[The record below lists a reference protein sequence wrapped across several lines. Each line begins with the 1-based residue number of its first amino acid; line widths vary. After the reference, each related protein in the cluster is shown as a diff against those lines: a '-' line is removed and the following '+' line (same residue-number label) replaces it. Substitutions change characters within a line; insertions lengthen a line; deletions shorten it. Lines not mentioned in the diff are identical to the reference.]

1 MATYKDELEK
11 IEAQEKKFNAQKEQ
25 LAQQRRQLA
34 QQKRQLKAQ
43 LAKEQERKEK
53 ETAESTKQWFI
64 DYCSKF
70 NIDYELD
77 TNYSC
82 GSFLT
87 LAGKSGQKFTE
98 GMDLYGHFESG
109 NEKALK
115 KLVDEFY
122 NQVQAIDALSSI
134 LKLSNKYGTDSLE
147 FYTYEISRHGYCAWF
162 NTIYSDIVVYIS
174 YVNGTISVNVVY
186 DGSDDIRDCIITL
199 VNGVEL
205 VTEGTGWDSVYMEIQ
220 KTVKVKTDQ
229 LDTLLKK
236 VEKAVKQVQE
246 ITVEDN

>member
-1 MATYKDELEK
+1 MATYKNEFEK
-11 IEAQEKKFNAQKEQ
+11 IEAQEKQLNAQKKQ
-25 LAQQRRQLA
+25 LAKK
-34 QQKRQLKAQ
+34 KRQLKAQ
-43 LAKEQERKEK
+43 LAEEQAENEAK
-53 ETAESTKQWFI
+53 TAESTKQWFI

-98 GMDLYGHFESG
+98 GMDLYSHFESG
-109 NEKALK
+109 DEKALK
-115 KLVDEFY
+115 KFVDEFY

-162 NTIYSDIVVYIS
+162 NTIYPDIVVYIS
-174 YVNGTISVNVVY
+174 YYKDLISVRVVY
-186 DGSDDIRDCIITL
+186 EEGDIRDTTITL
-199 VNGVEL
+199 ANGVEL
-205 VTEGTGWDSVYMEIQ
+205 VTEGTGYDSVYMEIQ
-220 KTVKVKTDQ
+220 KTVEVKTDQ
-229 LDTLLKK
+229 LDTLAKK

>member
-1 MATYKDELEK
+1 MTTYKNELKK
-11 IEAQEKKFNAQKEQ
+11 IEAQEKQLNA
-25 LAQQRRQLA
+25 
-34 QQKRQLKAQ
+34 QKRQLKAQ

-70 NIDYELD
+70 NIDYEID
-77 TNYSC
+77 TDYSC

-134 LKLSNKYGTDSLE
+134 LKLSNKYGTDALE
-147 FYTYEISRHGYCAWF
+147 FFTYEISRHGYCA
-162 NTIYSDIVVYIS
+162 
-174 YVNGTISVNVVY
+174 
-186 DGSDDIRDCIITL
+186 
-199 VNGVEL
+199 
-205 VTEGTGWDSVYMEIQ
+205 
-220 KTVKVKTDQ
+220 
-229 LDTLLKK
+229 
-236 VEKAVKQVQE
+236 
-246 ITVEDN
+246 

>member
-11 IEAQEKKFNAQKEQ
+11 IEAQEKKFNAQKKQ
-25 LAQQRRQLA
+25 LAKK
-34 QQKRQLKAQ
+34 KRQLKAQ
-43 LAKEQERKEK
+43 LAEEQAENEAK
-53 ETAESTKQWFI
+53 TDESTKQWFI
-64 DYCSKF
+64 DYCLKF

-98 GMDLYGHFESG
+98 GMDLDGYFESG
-109 NEKALK
+109 DKKALK

-162 NTIYSDIVVYIS
+162 NGSGFVLDGLTFSTFYHECVE
-174 YVNGTISVNVVY
+174 
-186 DGSDDIRDCIITL
+186 GSDPLLTNYRANHKGREYTIKVNQDKLAEFKTYCEAILESLNDII
-199 VNGVEL
+199 
-205 VTEGTGWDSVYMEIQ
+205 
-220 KTVKVKTDQ
+220 
-229 LDTLLKK
+229 
-236 VEKAVKQVQE
+236 
-246 ITVEDN
+246 

>member
-1 MATYKDELEK
+1 MATYKNEFGK
-11 IEAQEKKFNAQKEQ
+11 IEAQEKQLNAQKKQ
-25 LAQQRRQLA
+25 LAKK
-34 QQKRQLKAQ
+34 KRQLKVQ
-43 LAKEQERKEK
+43 LAEEQAENEAK
-53 ETAESTKQWFI
+53 TAESTKQWFI

-174 YVNGTISVNVVY
+174 YYKDLISVRVVY
-186 DGSDDIRDCIITL
+186 EEGDIRDTTITL
-199 VNGVEL
+199 ANGVEL
-205 VTEGTGWDSVYMEIQ
+205 VTEGTGYDSVYMEIQ
-220 KTVKVKTDQ
+220 KTVEVKTDQ
-229 LDTLLKK
+229 LDTLAKK

>member
-1 MATYKDELEK
+1 MTTYKNELKK
-11 IEAQEKKFNAQKEQ
+11 IEAQEKQLNA
-25 LAQQRRQLA
+25 
-34 QQKRQLKAQ
+34 QKRQLKAQ

-70 NIDYELD
+70 NIDYEID
-77 TNYSC
+77 TDYSC

-87 LAGKSGQKFTE
+87 LSGKSGQKFTE

-115 KLVDEFY
+115 KFVDEFY

-174 YVNGTISVNVVY
+174 YYKDLISVRVVY
-186 DGSDDIRDCIITL
+186 EEGDIRDTTITL

-205 VTEGTGWDSVYMEIQ
+205 VTEGTGYDSVYMEIQ

>member
-1 MATYKDELEK
+1 MTTYKNELRK
-11 IEAQEKKFNAQKEQ
+11 IEAQEKQ
-25 LAQQRRQLA
+25 LAK
-34 QQKRQLKAQ
+34 QKRQLKAE
-43 LAKEQERKEK
+43 LAEKQELKEK

-70 NIDYELD
+70 NIEYELD

-122 NQVQAIDALSSI
+122 NHVQAIDALSSI

-147 FYTYEISRHGYCAWF
+147 FYTYEIGRHGYCAWF

-199 VNGVEL
+199 SNGVQL
-205 VTEGTGWDSVYMEIQ
+205 VTEGTGYDSVYMEIQ

-236 VEKAVKQVQE
+236 VENAVKQVQE

>member
-1 MATYKDELEK
+1 MTTYKNEFEA
-11 IEAQEKKFNAQKEQ
+11 IEAQEKQLNAQKEQ

-70 NIDYELD
+70 NIDYEID
-77 TNYSC
+77 TDYSC

-87 LAGKSGQKFTE
+87 LSGKSGQKFTE
-98 GMDLYGHFESG
+98 GMDLDGYFESG
-109 NEKALK
+109 DKKALE

-122 NQVQAIDALSSI
+122 NQVQAIAALSSI
-134 LKLSNKYGTDSLE
+134 LKLSNKYGTDALE

-162 NTIYSDIVVYIS
+162 NTIYPDIAVYIS
-174 YVNGTISVNVVY
+174 YVKGTVSVKVIRDEGRISYSTIILANGIEFVTAPTDY
-186 DGSDDIRDCIITL
+186 DGVHL
-199 VNGVEL
+199 
-205 VTEGTGWDSVYMEIQ
+205 EIQ
-220 KTVKVKTDQ
+220 KIVKVKANK
-229 LDTLLKK
+229 LDTLIDE

>member
-1 MATYKDELEK
+1 MTTYKNELKE
-11 IEAQEKKFNAQKEQ
+11 IEAQEKQLNVQKKQ
-25 LAQQRRQLA
+25 LAK
-34 QQKRQLKAQ
+34 QKRQLKAQ
-43 LAKEQERKEK
+43 LAKKQELKEK

-98 GMDLYGHFESG
+98 GMDLYCHFESG

-115 KLVDEFY
+115 KFVDEFY

-174 YVNGTISVNVVY
+174 YYKDLISVRVVY
-186 DGSDDIRDCIITL
+186 EEGDIRDTTITL
-199 VNGVEL
+199 ANGVEL
-205 VTEGTGWDSVYMEIQ
+205 VTEGTGYDSVYMEIQ
-220 KTVKVKTDQ
+220 KTVEVKTDQ
-229 LDTLLKK
+229 LDTLAKK

>member
-1 MATYKDELEK
+1 MTTYKNELEK
-11 IEAQEKKFNAQKEQ
+11 IEAQEKQFNARKKQ
-25 LAQQRRQLA
+25 LVKKKRR
-34 QQKRQLKAQ
+34 LKAG
-43 LAKEQERKEK
+43 LAEEQERKEK
-53 ETAESTKQWFI
+53 ETTESTKQWFI

-70 NIDYELD
+70 NIEYELD
-77 TNYSC
+77 TNYRC

-109 NEKALK
+109 DEKALK

-134 LKLSNKYGTDSLE
+134 LKLSNKYGTDALE

-162 NTIYSDIVVYIS
+162 NTIYPYIVVYIS
-174 YVNGTISVNVVY
+174 YINGTISVKVVY
-186 DGSDDIRDCIITL
+186 EGGDDIRDCIITL

-205 VTEGTGWDSVYMEIQ
+205 VTEGTGYDSVYMEIQ

>member
-1 MATYKDELEK
+1 MTTYKNKFEA
-11 IEAQEKKFNAQKEQ
+11 IEVQEKQLNAQKKQ
-25 LAQQRRQLA
+25 LAK
-34 QQKRQLKAQ
+34 QKRQLKAQ
-43 LAKEQERKEK
+43 LAAEQERKEK
-53 ETAESTKQWFI
+53 ETAGSTKQWFI

-98 GMDLYGHFESG
+98 GMDLYSHFESG
-109 NEKALK
+109 DEKALK
-115 KLVDEFY
+115 KFVDEFY

-174 YVNGTISVNVVY
+174 YANGTISVNVVY
-186 DGSDDIRDCIITL
+186 DGSDDIRDTTITL
-199 VNGVEL
+199 ANGVEL
-205 VTEGTGWDSVYMEIQ
+205 VTEGTGYDSVYMEIQ
-220 KTVKVKTDQ
+220 KTVKAKTDQ

>member
-1 MATYKDELEK
+1 MATYKNEFEK
-11 IEAQEKKFNAQKEQ
+11 IEAQEKQLNAQKKQ
-25 LAQQRRQLA
+25 LAKK
-34 QQKRQLKAQ
+34 KRQLKVQ
-43 LAKEQERKEK
+43 LAEEQAENEAK
-53 ETAESTKQWFI
+53 TAESTKQWFI

-174 YVNGTISVNVVY
+174 YYKDLISVRVVY
-186 DGSDDIRDCIITL
+186 EEGDIRDTTITL
-199 VNGVEL
+199 ANGVEL
-205 VTEGTGWDSVYMEIQ
+205 VTEGTGYDSVYMEIQ
-220 KTVKVKTDQ
+220 KTVEVKTDQ
-229 LDTLLKK
+229 LDTLAKK

>member
-1 MATYKDELEK
+1 MTTYKNELKK
-11 IEAQEKKFNAQKEQ
+11 IEAQEKQLNA
-25 LAQQRRQLA
+25 
-34 QQKRQLKAQ
+34 QKRQLKAQ

-53 ETAESTKQWFI
+53 ETAESTESTKQWFI

-70 NIDYELD
+70 NIDYEID
-77 TNYSC
+77 TDYSC

-87 LAGKSGQKFTE
+87 LSGKSGQKFTE

-186 DGSDDIRDCIITL
+186 DGSDNIRDCIITL
-199 VNGVEL
+199 ANGVEL
-205 VTEGTGWDSVYMEIQ
+205 VTESTGYDSVYMEIQ

-246 ITVEDN
+246 VTVGDN

>member
-43 LAKEQERKEK
+43 LAKEQERKE
-53 ETAESTKQWFI
+53 EEMAESTKQWFI

-70 NIDYELD
+70 NIEYELD
-77 TNYSC
+77 TNYNC

-98 GMDLYGHFESG
+98 GMDLYGHFELG

-115 KLVDEFY
+115 KLIDEFY
-122 NQVQAIDALSSI
+122 NRVQAIDALSSI

-162 NTIYSDIVVYIS
+162 NTIYPYIVVYIS
-174 YVNGTISVNVVY
+174 YINGTISVKVVY
-186 DGSDDIRDCIITL
+186 EGGDDIRDCIITL

-205 VTEGTGWDSVYMEIQ
+205 VTEGTGYDSVYMEIQ

>member
-1 MATYKDELEK
+1 MATYKNEFEK
-11 IEAQEKKFNAQKEQ
+11 IEAQEKQLNAQKKQ
-25 LAQQRRQLA
+25 LAK
-34 QQKRQLKAQ
+34 QKRQLKAQ
-43 LAKEQERKEK
+43 LAEKQELKEK

-98 GMDLYGHFESG
+98 GMDLYSHFESG
-109 NEKALK
+109 DEKALK
-115 KLVDEFY
+115 KFVDEFY

-174 YVNGTISVNVVY
+174 YYKDLISVRVVY
-186 DGSDDIRDCIITL
+186 EEGDIRDTTITL
-199 VNGVEL
+199 ANGVEL
-205 VTEGTGWDSVYMEIQ
+205 VTEGTGYDSVYMEIQ
-220 KTVKVKTDQ
+220 KNVKAKTDQ